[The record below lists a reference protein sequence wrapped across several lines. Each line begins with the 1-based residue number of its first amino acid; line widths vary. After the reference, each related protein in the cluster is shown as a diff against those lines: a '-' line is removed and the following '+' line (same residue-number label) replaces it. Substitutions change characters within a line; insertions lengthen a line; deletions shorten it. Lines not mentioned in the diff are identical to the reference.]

1 MNSNLENISDVG
13 NRARII
19 LSEIVDSY
27 LNTGNP
33 VSSKVIS
40 ENLNSMLSPSTV
52 RLIMSKLEERG
63 LLYSPHT

>member
-1 MNSNLENISDVG
+1 MNSNLEHLTDVG

-27 LNTGNP
+27 LNTGSP

-40 ENLNSMLSPSTV
+40 ESLNSVYLHQQLGSLC
-52 RLIMSKLEERG
+52 LI
-63 LLYSPHT
+63 